1 MQVEEC
7 AFRPEILSAFS
18 PEVRKNM
25 EAFAKAISH
34 AEGVL
39 RGYHQHTDA
48 AFKASPKDPFEAIKI
63 NARQIFTLSWAKSI
77 LFSRSIVDNVNNRNL
92 LSAFQAI
99 RGYVELVATL
109 RYTVNI
115 MEPIIH
121 KAADDRTISVE
132 DARTIAG
139 HMDILLHGGRF
150 NWKTYF
156 EEGVSAMIDRKKLKR
171 TKEEKAKFET
181 KALRIGTC
189 INDWGLESPAAEFIY
204 DYLCELVHPNKGSN
218 MILLVQRDG
227 GVVFDVNEMSE
238 MGIDLFERVFPYA
251 ASMCMGEMGRT
262 QPFFAAL
269 GVEEAQAAVLH

>member
-1 MQVEEC
+1 MEVDQSI
-7 AFRPEILSAFS
+7 FSPEILAAFS

-25 EAFAKAISH
+25 EAFSKAISH

-48 AFKASPKDPFEAIKI
+48 AYKASPKEPSKAIQI

-77 LFSRSIVDNVNNRNL
+77 LFSKSIVNSVNNKNL
-92 LSAFQAI
+92 LSAFQAM

-109 RYTVNI
+109 RYTVKKMQPLIDKVDENGTVT
-115 MEPIIH
+115 
-121 KAADDRTISVE
+121 ADD
-132 DARTIAG
+132 ARMILG
-139 HMDILLHGGRF
+139 HMEILLHGGRF

-156 EEGVSAMIDRKKLKR
+156 EEGVSAVIDRKKLNR

-181 KALRIGTC
+181 KALRIGSC
-189 INDWGLESPAAEFIY
+189 IKDWGLESPAAEFIY

-227 GVVFDVNEMSE
+227 GVVFDINEMSA
-238 MGIDLFERVFPYA
+238 MGIELFERIFPYA
-251 ASMCMGEMGRT
+251 ASMCMEEMFRT

-269 GVEEAQAAVLH
+269 GADEAQPSMLH